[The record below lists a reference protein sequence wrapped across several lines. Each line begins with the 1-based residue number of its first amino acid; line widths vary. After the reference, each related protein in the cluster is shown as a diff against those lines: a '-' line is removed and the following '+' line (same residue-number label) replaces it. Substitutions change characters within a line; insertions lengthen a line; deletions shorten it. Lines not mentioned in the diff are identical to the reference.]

1 MRIVLATKNKGK
13 IGEIRDLLQDLDPD
27 LQVFGMKEF
36 SDLGPIPEPGKTFE
50 DNALYKARF
59 VCRHTRLIALAD
71 DSGLEVDALDGAPG
85 IYSARFNGEQASD
98 ADNNAKLL
106 QAMTGFK
113 GEHRRARFRCVLA
126 AYAPN
131 GAELTV
137 EGSWEGLIA
146 ETPRGEQGFGYD
158 PLFIDL
164 ETGRTAAEMSREEKS
179 STSHRGQALRKLVQ
193 LWPQFTTRAKDK

>member
-1 MRIVLATKNKGK
+1 MRIVLATGNKGK
-13 IGEIRDLLQDLDPD
+13 IKEIRDLLQDLDPD
-27 LQVFGMKEF
+27 LQVSGMNEF
-36 SDLGPIPEPGKTFE
+36 SNLGPIPEPGETFQ

-59 VCRHTRLIALAD
+59 VCRHSRLVSLAD

-85 IYSARFNGEQASD
+85 IYSARFSGEKATDS
-98 ADNNAKLL
+98 DNNAKLL
-106 QAMTGFK
+106 KAMAEFT

-126 AYAPN
+126 ACAPN

-146 ETPRGEQGFGYD
+146 DTPRGEQGFGYD

-164 ETGRTAAEMSREEKS
+164 ETGRTAAEMSRAEKS
-179 STSHRGQALRKLVQ
+179 RRSHRGQALRKLVQ
-193 LWPQFTTRAKDK
+193 LWPQFTARAQK